1 MVAVLPFTTT
11 AEAAHRRGG
20 ATFVLGGKAHLVR
33 PAAAF
38 RTIGVHFAVD
48 FVTNEV
54 FANQARN
61 HEAPAAMRV
70 HTATGAIEEDVGFAG
85 NAKFGMPF
93 PEITEL
99 GVPAWILVLEPL
111 KVPFGLG

>member
-1 MVAVLPFTTT
+1 MVAVLPFTAT
-11 AEAAHRRGG
+11 AEAAHRWGG

-38 RTIGVHFAVD
+38 RAIGVHFAVD

-54 FANQARN
+54 FANQAGN
-61 HEAPAAMRV
+61 QAAPSAMRV
-70 HTATGAIEEDVGFAG
+70 HIPHLAIEEDVGFAG

-93 PEITEL
+93 PEIL
-99 GVPAWILVLEPL
+99 HLSVPPCI
-111 KVPFGLG
+111 